1 MRNVLSF
8 YKNVGWKNKDQIT
21 YDSRLFEDNRKY
33 SANYVSMCRKRIQ
46 KYIPKKGNHF
56 LDFASGPL
64 QYPEYIKYSKNFKT
78 RKKLPEMIVTFE
90 KELYSGWWGATI
102 SKEVSF
108 PSDEELS
115 NYSGMSM
122 KWHNLSMVPRTIF

>member
-46 KYIPKKGNHF
+46 I
-56 LDFASGPL
+56 
-64 QYPEYIKYSKNFKT
+64 YSKK
-78 RKKLPEMIVTFE
+78 R
-90 KELYSGWWGATI
+90 
-102 SKEVSF
+102 
-108 PSDEELS
+108 
-115 NYSGMSM
+115 
-122 KWHNLSMVPRTIF
+122 